1 VDRAIEERLRPV
13 PDESMRE
20 NVRDNIHQLQTVH
33 SSELFDYAYKQFVT
47 KWSKKKIP
55 EIDTFLEYFRKEWV
69 DSKNNKWYEG
79 AATRVPSTDN
89 GLEGTNAVIK
99 HVYTLRERLSVAS
112 YMANA
117 VNMLRNWSIV
127 YRMNIDEVEEGEVKS
142 DEENKSNNNNR
153 LLGIDNSDRLED
165 EEAPKTTS
173 KTNRRSKNN
182 KKREGKKRHY
192 NRRRE

>member
-1 VDRAIEERLRPV
+1 MCWAHVDRAIEERLRPV

-20 NVRDNIHQLQTVH
+20 SVRDNIHQLQTMH

-55 EIDTFLEYFRKEWV
+55 EIDTFLEYFGKEWV
-69 DSKNNKWYEG
+69 ESKNNKWYEG

-117 VNMLRNWSIV
+117 VNMLRNLSIDCTTEKR
-127 YRMNIDEVEEGEVKS
+127 YQTELKVE
-142 DEENKSNNNNR
+142 
-153 LLGIDNSDRLED
+153 DNTWHFARECL
-165 EEAPKTTS
+165 
-173 KTNRRSKNN
+173 KNN
-182 KKREGKKRHY
+182 PLIQRFKDKFILTKQRIE
-192 NRRRE
+192 NT